1 MGLPTHDPRQLL
13 QGEEAKKEP
22 LLLKG
27 HFLEFT
33 CLTSAYTLQASTQSH
48 GPWEIGSFPRRA
60 SITMAKGENRYWG
73 TTSLSATFHRH
84 LSSAGNFVFCLFP
97 LIFWVKILPRH

>member
-27 HFLEFT
+27 HLLEFMPHFR
-33 CLTSAYTLQASTQSH
+33 YTLQASTQSH
-48 GPWEIGSFPRRA
+48 GPWEIDLFQGGGLLLLWQ
-60 SITMAKGENRYWG
+60 KGRTDTG
-73 TTSLSATFHRH
+73 GPLAFSATFHRH